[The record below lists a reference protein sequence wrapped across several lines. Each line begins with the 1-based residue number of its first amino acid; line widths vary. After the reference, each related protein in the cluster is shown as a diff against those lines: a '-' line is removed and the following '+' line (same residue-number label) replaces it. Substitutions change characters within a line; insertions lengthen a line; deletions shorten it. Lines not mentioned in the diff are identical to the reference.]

1 MSFYCDVFF
10 WDVLGPELVLS
21 PIQPQAASPQG
32 LQAAPS
38 PLQHQAVLWRKI
50 HRFLCGN
57 VRGMVEDTV
66 PTHTRTPPAR
76 PMPTFSSMGRRLIQA
91 PTSPA
96 AGFRLKVE
104 LLESRF
110 GCEMQQQSKVLGLQR
125 EVSEQ
130 GVLGVPWCRRAG

>member
-1 MSFYCDVFF
+1 MTFF
-10 WDVLGPELVLS
+10 LGCVGARIGFKPHPAAGCVTPGPSGS
-21 PIQPQAASPQG
+21 P
-32 LQAAPS
+32 
-38 PLQHQAVLWRKI
+38 PLQHQAVLRRKI

-57 VRGMVEDTV
+57 VRGIVEDRV

-125 EVSEQ
+125 EVSEH